1 MSSEHVEHPMLC
13 IWGLGK
19 GVRGDSMIETGVGIL
34 QIVGHDIVVIVVDE
48 QHVEIVGLVVGMDLL
63 GIVEVITPNIVPV
76 DEGLVL
82 GKGNYVG
89 KSVDSG
95 IFRRLL

>member
-1 MSSEHVEHPMLC
+1 M
-13 IWGLGK
+13 
-19 GVRGDSMIETGVGIL
+19 
-34 QIVGHDIVVIVVDE
+34 QIVWHDIVVIIVDKE
-48 QHVEIVGLVVGMDLL
+48 HVEIVGLVVGMDLM

-82 GKGNYVG
+82 GKGYYVG

-95 IFRRLL
+95 VFRRLY